1 MHTLELHQ
9 NPTVGHDEMTLAE
22 LRALIRNKK
31 LPHLRRL
38 DVTTVTATSAQSK
51 SLREHPSTFVH
62 IRNV

>member
-1 MHTLELHQ
+1 
-9 NPTVGHDEMTLAE
+9 MTLAE